1 LAGGRT
7 PIDLIVYFA
16 VFIFSLSCHE
26 AAHAW
31 TADKFGDSTGRYLGR
46 ITLNPKAHIDIL
58 GTIVFPLVAFITGA
72 FMFGWAKPVPVN
84 PLNWRRRS
92 LANIMTSMAGPGAN
106 FILAII
112 AIVIWKIILVKN
124 PVADINPGVLLTVGF
139 KLLGALVG
147 INLTLGVFNLVPI
160 PPLDGSHVL
169 EEFLPYEAAL
179 AYDQIRPFGFFL
191 LLGLLYIGLLGLLLK
206 PVFGLVHFI
215 LYGQ

>member
-1 LAGGRT
+1 M
-7 PIDLIVYFA
+7 A
-16 VFIFSLSCHE
+16 VFLFSLSCHE

-46 ITLNPKAHIDIL
+46 ITLNPKAHIDVL
-58 GTIVFPLVAFITGA
+58 GTIVFPLVAYVTGA

-92 LANIMTSMAGPGAN
+92 LANIMTSLAGPASN

-112 AIVIWKIILVKN
+112 GIVIFKIILVSN
-124 PVADINPGVLLTVGF
+124 PTAAANPGILMKMGST
-139 KLLGALVG
+139 LLGTLISV
-147 INLTLGVFNLVPI
+147 NLTLGVFNLVPI

-191 LLGLLYIGLLGLLLK
+191 LLGLLYLGLMGLLLR
-206 PVFGLVHFI
+206 PVFSLVDLI
-215 LYGQ
+215 LFGQ